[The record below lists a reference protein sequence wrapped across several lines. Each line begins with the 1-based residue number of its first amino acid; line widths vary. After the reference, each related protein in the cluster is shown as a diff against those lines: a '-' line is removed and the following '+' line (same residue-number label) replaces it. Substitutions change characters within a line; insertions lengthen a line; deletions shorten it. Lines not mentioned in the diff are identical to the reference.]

1 MIGNTLSSS
10 IFFFFSVPFC
20 QQRLLIR
27 NKSLSYLSSQS
38 FLETFHPP
46 LTFLTQ
52 GQDDELWEV
61 ACDGCLESCKNCDFG
76 GTVLVPECISL
87 SEVGLEHASSDG
99 GVATLK
105 ELVIDEGYWRAT
117 NTSMDI
123 LECYNNDAC
132 NGGVTGTAGF
142 CRKGYHGA
150 CE

>member
-1 MIGNTLSSS
+1 MYPLN
-10 IFFFFSVPFC
+10 VFC
-20 QQRLLIR
+20 
-27 NKSLSYLSSQS
+27 KH
-38 FLETFHPP
+38 FHPSP
-46 LTFLTQ
+46 VFLPQ
-52 GQDDELWEV
+52 GQEDDLWEV
-61 ACDGCLESCKNCDFG
+61 ACDGCLESCKKCDFG

-99 GVATLK
+99 GVTTLK

-132 NGGVTGTAGF
+132 DGGVTGMAGF
-142 CRKGYHGA
+142 CREGYHGA